1 MELVQ
6 NNEEVYKQEVEDREM
21 QVDMSHYHYD
31 HIALPLQEDEVKVQI
46 LHTTMLNYMN
56 TNANA
61 EVRDMAKAG
70 IEALQRANED
80 VPLSSKFINS
90 IFNFHNVYRPLYD
103 LLDVVTNGTHQGRK
117 MSDEYR
123 NGVIDAIVALRR
135 YERNHGL
142 GDAEWEIEYN
152 TAINRVIE

>member
-1 MELVQ
+1 MELMQ
-6 NNEEVYKQEVEDREM
+6 NNEEVYKKEIEHREANAELPH
-21 QVDMSHYHYD
+21 SHYD
-31 HIALPLQEDEVKVQI
+31 HTALPLQEDEVKVQI

-56 TNANA
+56 TTVNA

-70 IEALQRANED
+70 IEALQEAGED
-80 VPLSSKFINS
+80 IPLSSKFINS

-103 LLDVVTNGTHQGRK
+103 LLDVVTNGTYQGRK

>member
-1 MELVQ
+1 MQ
-6 NNEEVYKQEVEDREM
+6 NNEEIYKQEVENREM
-21 QVDMSHYHYD
+21 QVDMPDSHYD
-31 HIALPLQEDEVKVQI
+31 HSTLPIQEDELKVQI
-46 LHTTMLNYMN
+46 LHTTMVNYMN
-56 TNANA
+56 TVANA
-61 EVRDMAKAG
+61 EVRDISKAG
-70 IEALQRANED
+70 IEALQAAGED
-80 VPLSSKFINS
+80 IPISSKFINS
-90 IFNFHNVYRPLYD
+90 IFNFHNIYRPLYD
-103 LLDVVTNGTHQGRK
+103 LLDVVTNGTYQGRK